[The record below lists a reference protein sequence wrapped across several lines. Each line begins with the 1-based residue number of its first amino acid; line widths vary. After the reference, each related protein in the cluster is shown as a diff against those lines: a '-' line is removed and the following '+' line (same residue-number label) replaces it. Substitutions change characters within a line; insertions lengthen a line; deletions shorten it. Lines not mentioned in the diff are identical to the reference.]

1 MDIMDLATKALA
13 SKLGGGSSNASS
25 DMISSVL
32 GNLLGGSSNQGI
44 DLGSLVSNL
53 NSNGLGDL
61 ASSWLG
67 DGDNA
72 SISGSQLESL
82 LGSDKIQQAASQLGA
97 DQGDLLSGLQDMIPQ
112 MVDKSSSGG
121 DLLDSV
127 GGLSGLAGMA
137 SKFLK

>member
-13 SKLGGGSSNASS
+13 SKLGGGSSNASN

>member
-13 SKLGGGSSNASS
+13 SKLGGSANTNN
-25 DMISSVL
+25 DMISSVIGSL
-32 GNLLGGSSNQGI
+32 MGGSSNQGI

-53 NSNGLGDL
+53 NSSGLGDL

-72 SISGSQLESL
+72 DISSSQLESL
-82 LGSDKIQQAASQLGA
+82 LGSDKIQQAASQLGTSQ
-97 DQGDLLSGLQDMIPQ
+97 DNLLDGLKDMIPQ
-112 MVDKSSSGG
+112 VVDKSSSGG

-127 GGLSGLAGMA
+127 GGLSGLAGLA

>member
-13 SKLGGGSSNASS
+13 SKLGGSNNASN
-25 DMISSVL
+25 DMISSVIGSL
-32 GNLLGGSSNQGI
+32 MGGSGGKGI

-53 NSNGLGDL
+53 NSSGLGDL

-72 SISGSQLESL
+72 DISSSQLESL
-82 LGSDKIQQAASQLGA
+82 LGSDKIQQAASQLGTS
-97 DQGDLLSGLQDMIPQ
+97 QSDLLSGLQDMIPQ
-112 MVDKSSSGG
+112 VVDKSSSGG
-121 DLLDSV
+121 SLLDSV

>member
-32 GNLLGGSSNQGI
+32 GNLLGGSGNQGI

>member
-13 SKLGGGSSNASS
+13 SKLGGAANTDSNAL
-25 DMISSVL
+25 SSVL
-32 GNLLGGSSNQGI
+32 GSLMGGSSGNGI
-44 DLGSLVSNL
+44 DLGDLVGKL
-53 NSNGLGDL
+53 NDGGLGDL

-72 SISGSQLESL
+72 DISTSQVEQL
-82 LGSDKIQQAASQLGA
+82 LGSDKIQQAASQLGTS
-97 DQGDLLSGLQDMIPQ
+97 QGELLDGLKSMIPQ
-112 MVDKSSSGG
+112 MVDQSSSGG
-121 DLLDSV
+121 NLLDSV